1 MRRRRRTQH
10 HSTFF
15 HLHPPPTSTPLR
27 SHSSRPRSHH
37 QVREVLDSRDTHNA
51 DPRAAEVAP
60 LPSLGPGR
68 RWAPARPRLEAPTD
82 VCIQKHPCP
91 LTHHTTRLRLRIR
104 LHLRFAPCTR
114 PPADSTPPPDCP
126 GQHLYKPL
134 LRRPQSEFPFL
145 SRLISLINSQSTPQL
160 SISNKQHPVF
170 HDNHLLIP
178 PPNNNKMAAPQ
189 IPSVQWAQV
198 IEKNGGRTSSSSP
211 SMLQCFNA
219 SSIARSSPSAS
230 DPSHPFSIVPIFI
243 SLLPHPAAESH
254 PQPHRSHQDPESLY

>member
-27 SHSSRPRSHH
+27 SHSSRPRTHH

-104 LHLRFAPCTR
+104 LRLHLRFAPCTR

-134 LRRPQSEFPFL
+134 LRRPQSGFSFPLQTHPPHQLSVNSSTLHLQQTTPRL
-145 SRLISLINSQSTPQL
+145 SRQQPFDTPPTTTKWPLLRSLPCSGRRL
-160 SISNKQHPVF
+160 SRRTVDVRHP
-170 HDNHLLIP
+170 HL
-178 PPNNNKMAAPQ
+178 
-189 IPSVQWAQV
+189 
-198 IEKNGGRTSSSSP
+198 
-211 SMLQCFNA
+211 LQCFNA